1 MLISGVIGLLTGL
14 VGGMLGVGGSIV
26 MIPAMT
32 ELLGPDQ
39 HLYQAAAM
47 IVNFFVVVPAVYQ
60 HRRAKAIDMATIS
73 RILPLAAVSVV
84 LGVGISELPIFAG
97 TGEVYLRGLF
107 GLFLLLI
114 AVTDLYRLCRRN
126 RNKIDAQVEGRA
138 SSPPSATANGP
149 KRMQWRLAAIVAVP
163 TGVVA
168 GLLGVGGGIVA
179 VPLQRRLLRV
189 PMTAA
194 IAGSATIIVATSFVG
209 AIVKNYA
216 YMTQHDGDAAS
227 LMLGAI
233 VIPTAIVGSL
243 IGSALTHRVPVK
255 LVRAGF
261 FLLLLLAAL
270 RFMYSAA
277 CSM

>member
-1 MLISGVIGLLTGL
+1 MIGLLTGL

-60 HRRAKAIDMATIS
+60 HRRAKAIHMATIS

-126 RNKIDAQVEGRA
+126 RNKIDTLMQGQG
-138 SSPPSATANGP
+138 SSLPSVAAEAP

-179 VPLQRRLLRV
+179 VPLQRRLLHV

-194 IAGSATIIVATSFVG
+194 VAGSATIIIATSLVG

-216 YMTQHDGDAAS
+216 YMTQHDGGTAS
-227 LMLGAI
+227 LTLAAI

-255 LVRAGF
+255 VVRGGF
-261 FLLLLLAAL
+261 FLLLMLAAL
-270 RFMYSAA
+270 RFTYAA
-277 CSM
+277 VCSI